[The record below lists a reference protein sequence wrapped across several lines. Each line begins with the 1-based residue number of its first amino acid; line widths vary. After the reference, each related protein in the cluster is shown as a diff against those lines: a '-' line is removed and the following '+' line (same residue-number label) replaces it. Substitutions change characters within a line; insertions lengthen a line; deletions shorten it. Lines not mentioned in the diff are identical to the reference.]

1 MISGPFGLNEDG
13 GAAGGGGGW
22 GGRPGDI
29 VPTNPGNAYQAC
41 YTIYSSARVK
51 RGLEIS
57 DAEIVK
63 RCRKA
68 KREAEPEPL
77 MIADPIGL
85 GDGDL
90 NDGGSGWDFGPDL
103 TPTDVGNAY
112 QAKRT
117 AEPDPIPDPLMISD
131 PFGLGNGDG
140 GLGGGGDGGGPQWPG
155 DVGDGFLQCYSVYI
169 SDKTRGLEVEGGLEK
184 RCRKEKREAEDE
196 VLRRDKEKYT
206 DYEEYGIA

>member
-1 MISGPFGLNEDG
+1 
-13 GAAGGGGGW
+13 
-22 GGRPGDI
+22 
-29 VPTNPGNAYQAC
+29 
-41 YTIYSSARVK
+41 
-51 RGLEIS
+51 
-57 DAEIVK
+57 
-63 RCRKA
+63 
-68 KREAEPEPL
+68 

-85 GDGDL
+85 GDGHL
-90 NDGGSGWDFGPDL
+90 GDGGSGWDFGPDL

-112 QAKRT
+112 QACYSIYSSPRVKRGLGLSESEIQKRCRMTKSKAKRT

-140 GLGGGGDGGGPQWPG
+140 GLGGGGDSGGPQWPG

-169 SDKTRGLEVEGGLEK
+169 SDKKRGLEVEGGLEK